1 MVVVPILAR
10 GDFLGVLTVSVSEYP
25 KRLEPT
31 RDLLAQLTG
40 VAALAATAVK
50 NGQLVDTLEFRAN
63 HDGLTGLLNRVGFR
77 QRIDSI
83 FAMAESG
90 AARMGL
96 LFVDLNGFK
105 DINDLYGHDAGDELI
120 REVARRLQATTRA
133 DDSIARFGGDEF
145 AIILTD
151 VEPGDQLRAAEERV
165 RAVFPEVFRLGEVE
179 VSIEASVGSSA
190 FPDDGST
197 MAELVRH
204 ADAAMYVDKAH
215 ARRVHEEQRETQPA
229 RVGRARAARGDARTG
244 SPRRGAISKSP
255 AP

>member
-1 MVVVPILAR
+1 
-10 GDFLGVLTVSVSEYP
+10 
-25 KRLEPT
+25 
-31 RDLLAQLTG
+31 DLLGQLAG
-40 VAALAATAVK
+40 VAAHAATAVK
-50 NGQLVDTLEFRAN
+50 NGQLVDALEFRAN

-77 QRIDSI
+77 QRIDSVL
-83 FAMAESG
+83 AMAESG
-90 AARMGL
+90 DARMGL

-151 VEPGDQLRAAEERV
+151 VESRDQVRAAEERV
-165 RAVFPEVFRLGEVE
+165 RAVFPEAFRLGEVQ
-179 VSIEASVGSSA
+179 VSIEASVGSA
-190 FPDDGST
+190 LFPEDGST

-215 ARRVHEEQRETQPA
+215 AKRAHEEQRKAQPA
-229 RVGRARAARGDARTG
+229 RVERARAARGTTG
-244 SPRRGAISKSP
+244 RGSRRP
-255 AP
+255 AAAS